1 MAFDGV
7 REWSN
12 PRNRF
17 YVVRLHYRADQAKRA
32 DAWLEDA
39 KAGMPERGWRREYE
53 IDWAAPEGEPVIP
66 EFEPAIHVK
75 EFSWEAAHRLL
86 RGWDFGFVT
95 PAVIFA
101 QQEPNGILKVYS
113 ELVPFNTPL
122 EHLLPM
128 VESRSRELVG
138 SSTRVFDAGDPA
150 ADHTTDL
157 GNVREVLKRH
167 GIWLQLAR
175 PGTPLSYQALRQRF
189 LDRVH
194 IPRQG
199 QHPAIQI
206 HPQCVHL
213 IEALAGAFHLTEHPP
228 YKPVSQHPYKDIVD
242 ALRYLN
248 DNLSMVNNDFRNRM
262 ARVARSDI
270 VDLRMGYNQ

>member
-1 MAFDGV
+1 MFDGV
-7 REWSN
+7 REWRN

-17 YVVRLHYRADQAKRA
+17 YVVRLHYRADDAKRTET
-32 DAWLEDA
+32 WLDDA

-53 IDWAAPEGEPVIP
+53 IDWAAPAGEPVVP
-66 EFEPAIHVK
+66 EFEPAVHVK
-75 EFSWEAAHRLL
+75 EFAWDPAVRLL

-101 QQEPNGILKVYS
+101 QQDAYGILKVHS

-128 VESRSRELVG
+128 VQARSRDLG
-138 SSTRVFDAGDPA
+138 SAPARVFDAGDPA

-157 GNVREVLKRH
+157 GNVRAVLKTH

-189 LDRVH
+189 LDRVF

-199 QHPAIQI
+199 QHAAIQI
-206 HPQCVHL
+206 HPQCTHL

-248 DNLSMVNNDFRNRM
+248 DNVGLVNNDFQ
-262 ARVARSDI
+262 ARIAKMARSDI
-270 VDLRMGYNQ
+270 VDLRMGYNA